1 MIIPLNQSIHHSFI
15 VLSLFY
21 DTKYNA
27 NEVIPLKQV
36 PKAKRKGTNTLRKE
50 NKTKQSFLSLA

>member
-1 MIIPLNQSIHHSFI
+1 MIIPLNQSIIHRSFI

-36 PKAKRKGTNTLRKE
+36 PKAKGKGVKYIKKK
-50 NKTKQSFLSLA
+50 KTKQSFLSLA